1 MEYSSGLEKARHEV
15 LERSSRRCSK
25 YCSQPGEPSPRL
37 WERPPRRSRRSGWE
51 QRGGG
56 GAGTADAAG
65 GGAGALHG
73 LRGETHSLGLLAG
86 RLLRVPSFLPRTAFR
101 LGVEEASSFSSRAA
115 AIPTQAGSFTGF

>member
-1 MEYSSGLEKARHEV
+1 MKYWKGLAV
-15 LERSSRRCSK
+15 GVQNTALSRGSPACACGRDH
-25 YCSQPGEPSPRL
+25 PGEADGRAGS
-37 WERPPRRSRRSGWE
+37 SA
-51 QRGGG
+51 G
-56 GAGTADAAG
+56 GAGQALQMLR